1 MVQMN
6 LFAGR
11 DRDAD
16 VENQW
21 VDTEPGR
28 RVGMNWEFGI
38 DVCALPCV
46 KQIACG
52 NLPYRRSAQCSVV
65 T

>member
-1 MVQMN
+1 MWNLEKMVQMN

-28 RVGMNWEFGI
+28 RVG
-38 DVCALPCV
+38 
-46 KQIACG
+46 
-52 NLPYRRSAQCSVV
+52 
-65 T
+65 

>member
-11 DRDAD
+11 DRDAN

-28 RVGMNWEFGI
+28 RVG
-38 DVCALPCV
+38 
-46 KQIACG
+46 
-52 NLPYRRSAQCSVV
+52 
-65 T
+65 

>member
-11 DRDAD
+11 DRDTD

-28 RVGMNWEFGI
+28 RVG
-38 DVCALPCV
+38 
-46 KQIACG
+46 
-52 NLPYRRSAQCSVV
+52 
-65 T
+65 

>member
-11 DRDAD
+11 NTDAD

-21 VDTEPGR
+21 VDTEPER
-28 RVGMNWEFGI
+28 RVG
-38 DVCALPCV
+38 
-46 KQIACG
+46 
-52 NLPYRRSAQCSVV
+52 
-65 T
+65 